1 VSDDEIVLTGLGL
14 GEACRRISS
23 LLSHHRLDS
32 AEPDARML
40 VLGGTGCT
48 RTELVL
54 SPDRRL
60 DTHAARKIESFV
72 TRRLAGEPVTR
83 ILGSRA
89 FWTLDL
95 RVTADVLD
103 PRPDSET
110 IVRATLE
117 ALGARKNASLR
128 ILDLGTGSGAL
139 LLALLSE
146 CPQATGVGIDLS
158 EEACAVA
165 RENAERNALSD
176 RASIARGCWFEGLC
190 DTFDLI
196 VSNPPYIESAEI
208 AGLATEV
215 RAHDPLLALDGGAD
229 GLTAYRDIVA
239 GLPSALRVG
248 GFAVLE
254 LGAGQETAV
263 TQLAQAAG
271 LRARGTKADLG
282 GVIRALVLEVETA
295 ACAFPM

>member
-1 VSDDEIVLTGLGL
+1 MSDDGIVLTGLGL
-14 GEACRRISS
+14 AEACRRISS

-110 IVRATLE
+110 IVRAALE
-117 ALGARKNASLR
+117 ALGARKNTSLR

-176 RASIARGCWFEGLC
+176 RASIAQGRWFEGLR

-229 GLTAYRDIVA
+229 GLTAYREIVA
-239 GLPSALRVG
+239 GLPSALRGG

-271 LRARGTKADLG
+271 LRASGTKADLG
-282 GVIRALVLEVETA
+282 GVVRALVLEVETA
-295 ACAFPM
+295 A